1 MQSTAGPRWYVI
13 SLRPCGA
20 HAPLRRAAK
29 AAGHGFVALP
39 PWRIVPREDAA
50 ARDALRAALAARA
63 TVFTS
68 PAAVAA
74 ARALL
79 PWPAGMH
86 AIAVGGGTAAAL
98 RRAGAGR
105 VEHPSRMDSE
115 GLLALPVLAQV
126 AGVDIGLVTA
136 PGGRGVIAPAL
147 QARGAR
153 LHRADV
159 YAREPVRP
167 SPRALAT
174 ILALESRLAVAV
186 SSAEALQRVMEAVD
200 APVRARLVG
209 ARVLAAS
216 RRVEATARTLG
227 FDDVVVA
234 AGPRPAQ
241 LVAALDDAD

>member
-1 MQSTAGPRWYVI
+1 
-13 SLRPCGA
+13 
-20 HAPLRRAAK
+20 
-29 AAGHGFVALP
+29 
-39 PWRIVPREDAA
+39 
-50 ARDALRAALAARA
+50 
-63 TVFTS
+63 
-68 PAAVAA
+68 
-74 ARALL
+74 
-79 PWPAGMH
+79 
-86 AIAVGGGTAAAL
+86 
-98 RRAGAGR
+98 
-105 VEHPSRMDSE
+105 MDSE
-115 GLLALPVLAQV
+115 GLLALPMLAQV

-153 LHRADV
+153 VHRADV